1 MMLKSVSLKRP
12 EPHFLPVNCNG
23 QKMKNGGRATEDV
36 TRGPH
41 ITEVVTESPLHAD
54 LKGEQN
60 DEEILFCL
68 ELFPTECVRDL
79 D

>member
-1 MMLKSVSLKRP
+1 MP

-36 TRGPH
+36 ARGPH

-54 LKGEQN
+54 LKGQQN
-60 DEEILFCL
+60 DYEILFCL
-68 ELFPTECVRDL
+68 ELFPTECAGDL

>member
-1 MMLKSVSLKRP
+1 MS
-12 EPHFLPVNCNG
+12 EETDFLPVNCNG

-54 LKGEQN
+54 LKRQQN
-60 DEEILFCL
+60 EEK
-68 ELFPTECVRDL
+68 
-79 D
+79 

>member
-1 MMLKSVSLKRP
+1 MPFTLFILNNCVS
-12 EPHFLPVNCNG
+12 EETDFLPVNCNG

-54 LKGEQN
+54 LKRQQN
-60 DEEILFCL
+60 EEK
-68 ELFPTECVRDL
+68 
-79 D
+79 